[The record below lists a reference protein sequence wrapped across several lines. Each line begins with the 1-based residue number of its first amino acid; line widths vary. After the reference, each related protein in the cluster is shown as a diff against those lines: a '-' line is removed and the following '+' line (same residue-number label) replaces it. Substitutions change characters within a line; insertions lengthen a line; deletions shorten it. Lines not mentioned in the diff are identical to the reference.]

1 MAALTPISPIQ
12 RAQNLQQRVQNLSEY
27 GLPQQDL
34 DDVSWLVS
42 RVLDLEQNRDGY
54 LQYQCAWHKNTFAND
69 PQKYE
74 DHKRKNN
81 ERAMKNYHENP
92 AYKEKV
98 LAQQRLRYAA
108 KKNG

>member
-1 MAALTPISPIQ
+1 MATVSQITPLQ
-12 RAQNLQQRVQNLSEY
+12 RAQNLQSRVQNLNEY

-34 DDVSWLVS
+34 DDFSWLVS
-42 RVLDLEQNRDGY
+42 RVLELEGQKQQK
-54 LQYQCAWHKNTFAND
+54 LSYQSTWHKETFSND

-74 DHKRKNN
+74 EHKRKNT
-81 ERAMKNYHENP
+81 ERVMKNYHENP
-92 AYKEKV
+92 AYREKI